1 MKAVTVRL
9 QLPAVTQNHQD
20 NEKSQNDR
28 LAGEKLS
35 VTVNSSKGD
44 LDDGVLKRA
53 ILGLVEAGMSDTYII
68 KLVMGYEGGNYQKG
82 KVLLEQLKRE
92 S

>member
-9 QLPAVTQNHQD
+9 QLPAVSQNHQ
-20 NEKSQNDR
+20 NFENAQNNR
-28 LAGEKLS
+28 LARHELS
-35 VTVNSSKGD
+35 VTVILSKSD

-53 ILGLVEAGMSDTYII
+53 ILGLLEAGMSDSRVI
-68 KLVMGYEGGNYQKG
+68 KEVMGYEGNSYPKG

-92 S
+92 F